1 LVDFVDELG
10 FLDFLLGEDD
20 TNLLLLLLGDTVV
33 ELIGNFFESEDSLLS
48 LVFLGDA
55 EVDFFGAI
63 GNDTVDFLTFLS
75 IKASTEYDG
84 LGFFDF
90 LSGDDDIDFLFLLLG
105 DTVIDF
111 SEGLYETHVL
121 SDPSSEVEINFLLSL
136 LDDGGISFLEELV
149 PEEILVKSVCRR
161 FT

>member
-1 LVDFVDELG
+1 
-10 FLDFLLGEDD
+10 LDFLLGEDD

-33 ELIGNFFESEDSLLS
+33 DSIGNFFESEDSLLS
-48 LVFLGDA
+48 LVFLSDA

-75 IKASTEYDG
+75 IKTSTEYDG

-90 LSGDDDIDFLFLLLG
+90 LSGYDEDFLFLLLG

-121 SDPSSEVEINFLLSL
+121 SDPSSEVEVNFLLSL
-136 LDDGGISFLEELV
+136 LDDDGITFLEELV
-149 PEEILVKSVCRR
+149 PKEILVKSVCRR